1 MNVTAVG
8 LNTAGYDH
16 KPESIKEAAE
26 AFEALLVGQ
35 LLKSAREARGSD
47 GWDEADSSSNPLME
61 LSDEQMA
68 NQISKGG
75 GCGLARALMD
85 QIDRPSS
92 PGTTNQK
99 RHSIGSRSST
109 SF

>member
-1 MNVTAVG
+1 MNVAAVG
-8 LNTAGYDH
+8 VNSAGYDQ
-16 KPESIKEAAE
+16 KPASIKEAAE

-35 LLKSAREARGSD
+35 LLKSAREARGSQGLD
-47 GWDEADSSSNPLME
+47 GEDSSSNPLME

-68 NQISKGG
+68 HQISKGG
-75 GCGLARALMD
+75 GCGLAKAIMD
-85 QIDRPSS
+85 QMEQPLSAD
-92 PGTTNQK
+92 TTDQK